1 MSSKRIPIKGVPDF
15 TNVSDKRLKEHIDL
29 IQQLIF
35 SYKGVS
41 EEKVKML
48 REMWKD
54 MSDEYADRLAE
65 SAIKEV
71 THQEESSVD
80 IPVRRVKFVKPI
92 RR

>member
-1 MSSKRIPIKGVPDF
+1 MSKRVPIKGVPDF

-41 EEKVKML
+41 DVKVKML
-48 REMWKD
+48 REMWKE
-54 MSDEYADRLAE
+54 MSDEYADRLAD
-65 SAIKEV
+65 SAIQEV
-71 THQEESSVD
+71 SRQEESPKD

-92 RR
+92 RH